1 MKISA
6 LILALAVAAPF
17 AHGAKKYTPLEKP
30 GDVRVE
36 VDVDFL
42 GASRKEKAD
51 LYFPLSIAK
60 GQKVPAVIVI
70 HGGGFNDGDKGRQ
83 REINTCRTLALN
95 GYAAMSINYKLSIKD
110 KATWP
115 QSVLDAKT
123 AVRWLRTNAGRLQI
137 DPAKIGA
144 IGYSAGGNLS
154 SMLAVTQPK
163 DGFEPAGDGATNITC
178 AIDIY
183 GAVDLI
189 NYHDMKMFN
198 KTRAEAP
205 ELYRKGSPT
214 TYVDNG
220 DAPMLLIH
228 GTADETVPMSQS
240 ETLAKALKAAG
251 VEHELVIIPD
261 APHTF
266 DLELK
271 QRDLRPVVLGFLDK
285 HLKKAA
291 H

>member
-1 MKISA
+1 M
-6 LILALAVAAPF
+6 
-17 AHGAKKYTPLEKP
+17 
-30 GDVRVE
+30 
-36 VDVDFL
+36 
-42 GASRKEKAD
+42 
-51 LYFPLSIAK
+51 YFPLSMAK
-60 GQKVPAVIVI
+60 GQKLPVVIVI
-70 HGGGFNDGDKGRQ
+70 HGGGFNDGDKARQ

-95 GYAAMSINYKLSIKD
+95 GYVAMSINYKLSIKN

-115 QSVLDAKT
+115 QSVCDAKT
-123 AVRWLRTNAGRLQI
+123 AVRWLRNNAGRFQF
-137 DPAKIGA
+137 DPERIGA
-144 IGYSAGGNLS
+144 IGFSAGGNLA

-163 DGFEPAGDGATNITC
+163 DGFEPDEGEGSTAITC

-205 ELYRKGSPT
+205 DLYKKGSPT
-214 TYVDNG
+214 NYVDKN

-240 ETLAKALKAAG
+240 QTLAKTLQDAG
-251 VEHELVIIPD
+251 VENELVIIPG

-266 DLELK
+266 DLQPK

-285 HLKKAA
+285 HLKKSS